1 MLRAPAALL
10 RDTARTL
17 FAPHVGIA
25 VVEVRRAIELEAAE
39 NLVDCLV
46 HGARPRGAVNE
57 ATTRA

>member
-17 FAPHVGIA
+17 FAPHVGSA

-46 HGARPRGAVNE
+46 RGARPRGAVNE